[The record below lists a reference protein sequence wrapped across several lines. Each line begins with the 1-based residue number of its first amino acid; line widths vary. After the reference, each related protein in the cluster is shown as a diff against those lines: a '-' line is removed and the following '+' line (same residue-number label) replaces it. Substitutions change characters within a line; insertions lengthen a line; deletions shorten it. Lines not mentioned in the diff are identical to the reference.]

1 LIPWWQTSFDGDEI
15 ELVTEAISH
24 GNISQGSQVEYFE
37 YELSQYLNVKN
48 VVAVSNGS
56 VALLLS
62 LIACGVGPGD
72 EVIVPDRTWIA
83 TAHAVRL
90 LGASVRLVDVEG
102 DLPIMDST
110 KIESLINRKTKAI
123 IPVHMNGRA
132 VNLRQI
138 QEIADKYALPVI
150 EDAAQ
155 ALGSR
160 NADGFLGTQG
170 SIGCFSLSVAK
181 IISSGQGGFAV
192 TNDDNLAKN
201 MRAMRTHGVENVK
214 DPQRWPML
222 GFNFRFTDVLASI
235 GRAQLS
241 RIDQRIA
248 HLISLYE
255 RYEQGLKETGLKLI
269 PVDLKNGEIPLY
281 IECVADGQRDDWIKY
296 LEARGVDTRPF
307 YPSVNR
313 APYLG
318 LAAGTYPNSVRFEE
332 RGIYLPSG
340 PTQPLENVDFCIDV
354 IKGRP

>member
-1 LIPWWQTSFDGDEI
+1 MIPWWKTSFEGDEI
-15 ELVTEAISH
+15 KLVTEAIRQ
-24 GNISQGSQVEYFE
+24 GNVSQGSQVECFE

-56 VALLLS
+56 TALLLA

-72 EVIVPDRTWIA
+72 EVIMPNRTWIA

-90 LGASVRLVDVEG
+90 LGASVRSVDVEG
-102 DLPIMDST
+102 DRPIMDTT
-110 KIESLINRKTKAI
+110 KIESMITRKTKAI

-155 ALGSR
+155 ALGSK

-170 SIGCFSLSVAK
+170 RIGCFSLSVAK

-192 TNDDNLAKN
+192 TNDDALAET
-201 MRAMRTHGVENVK
+201 MRAIRTHGVENVK
-214 DPQRWPML
+214 DPQSWPML

-255 RYEQGLKETGLKLI
+255 RYEQGLRETGLKLI

-281 IECVADGQRDDWIKY
+281 IECVVDSQRDDWIEY
-296 LEARGVDTRPF
+296 LGSRGVDTRPF

-318 LAAGTYPNSVRFEE
+318 LATGPYPNSDGFEE

-340 PTQPLENVDFCIDV
+340 PTQPIENVDLCIEV
-354 IKGRP
+354 IKDRP